1 MTEKKKADEESENH
15 TQLTPHEG
23 HVHIHGES
31 DKSSI
36 FTQLIIVKFYLE
48 IIHYGLP

>member
-1 MTEKKKADEESENH
+1 MREKNKADEESEYH
-15 TQLTPHEG
+15 TWLTPHEG
-23 HVHIHGES
+23 HVHLHGKS
-31 DKSSI
+31 DKSSV